1 MPPSP
6 MFPFDRFRD
15 SANYPCR
22 VSIVSDQ
29 ASLDLALAPAR
40 QQEVP
45 GSKHDGNHDSCNNSH
60 KTTTTAATV
69 LTSKSLVK
77 RIKQLLPQALSAFT
91 VWIIIVEIGI
101 TCVWCSPYLAKLTA
115 KDSPLPLSDREASW
129 VAAALFLGQ
138 LLGSV
143 SGAASVN
150 FGGSKRTCL
159 ITALPMALG
168 WILAYFAYSPGW
180 LYASR
185 FSSGIGSGLGFSCF
199 PLYLGEVADPKVRG
213 SLVSFAMMGAPVG
226 NLLGS
231 IIGSNMSL
239 KMSSVVF
246 LAPCVLLFLLLS
258 VMPDSPHHLVKQGKL
273 EEARWAIGWYRGCE
287 STVEKELEETI
298 IFVKSTEAISFKEK
312 LGEFRYRHNQKAT
325 ILVMSLFVFM
335 QLSGLNDVLSYM
347 EIILVRG
354 KFVLYKASSV
364 VSYAVAASV
373 LTAICCIGLTD
384 RFGRRLLLIVSSLGV
399 ALSLSILGTHFSFL
413 EEAETYPGSQLL
425 PMISVF
431 LFIVFFTVGL
441 SSIPSIVASEVYS
454 ANVKPLAT
462 CLVNLTSSSAALVA
476 AKSFQPLVDLIGEAW
491 VFYGHVLVTL
501 MVVPFA
507 VLFMPETKGKSLQQI
522 QEDFLKNQYQVSYYV
537 TPAMAV
543 VYTYT
548 RLRQL
553 KSLFAYGDERDEG
566 SNGTSVKEEAT
577 TSSAAPLQCRM
588 STSKSIV
595 ARVRL
600 LCPQVLAAVAVW
612 LITLEIGIS
621 IVWSSPYLA
630 QLMEPDSPLPLSPSE
645 ASWVAALLY
654 LGRLIGSVTGAAS
667 VDLFGSKKSCLFSAL
682 PIAAGWILTYVA
694 TSATWLYAARIS
706 LGLGFGFGYAC
717 FSLYLGEVSD
727 PKIRG
732 GLVSFAMTGAC
743 VGNFLASVTGSNM
756 NLQTSSVTY
765 FVPCVVL
772 VIMLAIMPDSPHHL
786 VKLGK
791 FDEAKKAIEWYRG
804 GDQVEKELEEVTE
817 FVRSTAAASFCQNL
831 GEFKERHVQRA
842 TILVMMLFA
851 YMQLSGLNNVF
862 FYMETIL
869 KNGQVD
875 MVKPSTIVTYA
886 LGTAVVASVLYI
898 GLYDKFGRRLLMIVS
913 SLGVSV
919 ALTTLGTHF
928 ILQSAGVQWAG
939 SQWLPV
945 LSIFGFIVFFVL
957 GLGSIPCIV
966 ASEVYSANVKSVAT
980 CMSNLTAAATAFAA
994 SKAYQPLVDIWG
1006 EGPVFYLHAAITLTS
1021 VPYALL
1027 CMPETKGKSL
1037 QEIQN
1042 DLRN

>member
-15 SANYPCR
+15 SANHPCH

-45 GSKHDGNHDSCNNSH
+45 GSKHDNNHDSCSNSH
-60 KTTTTAATV
+60 KLTTAATV

-115 KDSPLPLSDREASW
+115 SDSPLPLTDREASW

-143 SGAASVN
+143 SGAVSVN

-258 VMPDSPHHLVKQGKL
+258 VMPDSPHHLVKHGQL
-273 EEARWAIGWYRGCE
+273 DEARWAIGWYRGCE

-431 LFIVFFTVGL
+431 LFIIFFTVGL

-462 CLVNLTSSSAALVA
+462 CLVNLTSSAAALVA

-522 QEDFLKNQYQVSYYV
+522 QEDFLKNQYQVSCYV

-548 RLRQL
+548 RRRRPRGCYHCWLIIISVREGLKLRVWFRPITAEKFAISTITL
-553 KSLFAYGDERDEG
+553 WNSRAYSLMA
-566 SNGTSVKEEAT
+566 TSATKAATAAASEEEAT

-600 LCPQVLAAVAVW
+600 LCPQVLAAVAGESNNEKKSVRHQPIAYKRVPYCRCFSFS
-612 LITLEIGIS
+612 LN
-621 IVWSSPYLA
+621 SSSMADNVGNRHKHRVVVAVSGPAHGAGLA
-630 QLMEPDSPLPLSPSE
+630 AAAEPHRG
-645 ASWVAALLY
+645 VVGRGAALPRPSDR
-654 LGRLIGSVTGAAS
+654 LGHGRRQRRSVRQQEVVPVQRPADRRRLDT
-667 VDLFGSKKSCLFSAL
+667 DLRGHLRGLALRGEDQSRPGFRLRLRLLLAVSRRGFGSENQHRLYYTRSVRSLQGCPRLVRHDWRVRGQFSRQRHRLQHESPDVERDVLRAL
-682 PIAAGWILTYVA
+682 RRARDHAGDHAGLAPPSGQAGQVRPGQEGDRVV
-694 TSATWLYAARIS
+694 SWLRPGREGAGRGQRVREIDR
-706 LGLGFGFGYAC
+706 C
-717 FSLYLGEVSD
+717 GELLS
-727 PKIRG
+727 
-732 GLVSFAMTGAC
+732 
-743 VGNFLASVTGSNM
+743 
-756 NLQTSSVTY
+756 
-765 FVPCVVL
+765 
-772 VIMLAIMPDSPHHL
+772 
-786 VKLGK
+786 
-791 FDEAKKAIEWYRG
+791 
-804 GDQVEKELEEVTE
+804 ELECV
-817 FVRSTAAASFCQNL
+817 
-831 GEFKERHVQRA
+831 
-842 TILVMMLFA
+842 
-851 YMQLSGLNNVF
+851 
-862 FYMETIL
+862 
-869 KNGQVD
+869 
-875 MVKPSTIVTYA
+875 
-886 LGTAVVASVLYI
+886 
-898 GLYDKFGRRLLMIVS
+898 
-913 SLGVSV
+913 
-919 ALTTLGTHF
+919 
-928 ILQSAGVQWAG
+928 
-939 SQWLPV
+939 
-945 LSIFGFIVFFVL
+945 
-957 GLGSIPCIV
+957 
-966 ASEVYSANVKSVAT
+966 
-980 CMSNLTAAATAFAA
+980 
-994 SKAYQPLVDIWG
+994 
-1006 EGPVFYLHAAITLTS
+1006 
-1021 VPYALL
+1021 
-1027 CMPETKGKSL
+1027 
-1037 QEIQN
+1037 
-1042 DLRN
+1042 